1 MFTGIIEELGKIENV
16 RTTGGGLRLRVLA
29 PGSAGELR
37 VNDSVSI
44 NGVCQTVMAKNQ
56 DSFEVEAVEETLK
69 KTTLS
74 SLRAGYRINLEL
86 PLKLNDRLGGHLV
99 LGHVDTVGRITRIEA
114 KESSWLFETQIPRE
128 FLKYVVPVGS
138 IAIDGVSLTI
148 AGIQDDSVHVSII
161 PQTMENTIFK
171 FYKINDPVNIEFDI
185 IGKYIDRL
193 RPESGATLEEKVF
206 LSEDHLRELGY

>member
-69 KTTLS
+69 KTTLG

-86 PLKLNDRLGGHLV
+86 PLKPNDRLGGHLV
-99 LGHVDTVGRITRIEA
+99 LGHVDTVGHIT
-114 KESSWLFETQIPRE
+114 
-128 FLKYVVPVGS
+128 
-138 IAIDGVSLTI
+138 
-148 AGIQDDSVHVSII
+148 
-161 PQTMENTIFK
+161 
-171 FYKINDPVNIEFDI
+171 
-185 IGKYIDRL
+185 
-193 RPESGATLEEKVF
+193 
-206 LSEDHLRELGY
+206 